1 MYIAIHFITFVGLK
15 KKYTIMVTEQLIS
28 PKSIVVVGGSED
40 TTKPGGSA
48 LKNLIDN
55 KYSGKLYV
63 VNPKAEN
70 VQWQKTYKS
79 VDELPQ
85 VDCAILAIPAA
96 MCVPAVKELCA
107 NKGCKAIIIF
117 SAGFGEDGPQGAALE
132 KEIVETVNKYGASL
146 IGPNCIG
153 VITERYAGVFT
164 QPTSNISPE
173 GVDIISGSGATV
185 VFIMEAAI
193 KMGLKFANVFSV
205 GNSAQLGVEDIL
217 EYFDNNYIH
226 GKSSPVKLLYIEN
239 VSNPQ
244 KLLKHARSLISKGAR
259 IAAIK
264 AGYSEAG
271 SRAASSHTGALATPD
286 VAVNALFKKAGIIR
300 AYGRE
305 ELVNIAS
312 VLSLPAL
319 SGKKVAIVTHA
330 GGPAVM
336 LTDVLNTNGVDIPHI
351 SGPDAD
357 ALLQKLFKGSS
368 VSNPIDFLATGTP
381 QQLDEILDACENKF
395 DVDAS
400 VVIFGSPGLTDV
412 YPAYEVLQKRM
423 KSSRKPI
430 YPVLPSVINAGA
442 AIERFQKHGGVSFND
457 EVSFGRAFVKVANN
471 ITFPEAEQFN
481 DMDVKAIRNVIE
493 TNENGY
499 ISPDQIQIL
508 LDAAGVNRVKE
519 FVVKSEDE
527 ALGAMKE
534 ISYPVVM
541 KVIGPLHKTDVGGVV
556 LNVKDD
562 STLKSEFDRLMAIK
576 DATGVLIQPMLSGTE
591 VFIGAK
597 KEGSFGTLVMCGLG
611 GIFIEALKDVQ
622 TAIAPVSEAEA
633 TNMIT
638 SLNGYKIIK
647 GVRGQQG
654 VDQASFN
661 ETIRRVAA
669 LCTIA
674 PEIAEMDLNPLLG
687 NSKGVVAVDA
697 RIRIEK

>member
-1 MYIAIHFITFVGLK
+1 
-15 KKYTIMVTEQLIS
+15 MVTEQLIS

-48 LKNLIDN
+48 LKNLINN
-55 KYSGKLYV
+55 KFAGKLYV

-79 VDELPQ
+79 VEDLPQ
-85 VDCAILAIPAA
+85 VDCAILAIPAQ
-96 MCVPAVKELCA
+96 MCVPAVKELCE

-117 SAGFGEDGPQGAALE
+117 SAGFGEDGPEGAALE
-132 KEIVETVNKYGASL
+132 KEIVSIVNKNGASL

-153 VITERYAGVFT
+153 VITERYSGVFT
-164 QPTSNISPE
+164 QPTSNISPD

-193 KMGLKFANVFSV
+193 RMGLKFANVFSV

-217 EYFDNNYIH
+217 EYFDTNYVH
-226 GKSSPVKLLYIEN
+226 GVSSPVKLLYIEN

-244 KLLKHARSLISKGAR
+244 KLLKHAKSLISKGAR

-319 SGKKVAIVTHA
+319 KGKKVAIVTHA

-351 SGPDAD
+351 SGEKAD
-357 ALLQKLFKGSS
+357 ELLQKLFKGSS

-381 QQLDEILDACENKF
+381 QQLDSILEACENDF

-423 KSSRKPI
+423 KQSRKPI
-430 YPVLPSVINAGA
+430 YPVLPSVINAGE
-442 AIERFQKHGGVSFND
+442 AIDRFQKNGGVSFND
-457 EVSFGRAFVKVANN
+457 EVSFGKAFVKVANSVN
-471 ITFPEAEQFN
+471 FPDAEEFN
-481 DMDVKAIRNVIE
+481 DIDRAAIRSVIDSSD
-493 TNENGY
+493 NGY
-499 ISPDQIQIL
+499 ISPDKIQIL
-508 LDAAGVNRVKE
+508 LDAAKINRVKE
-519 FVVKSEDE
+519 FVVNSQDQ
-527 ALGAMKE
+527 ARATMNE

-562 STLKSEFDRLMAIK
+562 STLCGEFDRLMSIK

-597 KEGSFGTLVMCGLG
+597 KEGNFGTLVMCGLG

-622 TAIAPVSEAEA
+622 TAIAPVSQKEAE
-633 TNMIT
+633 NMIK
-638 SLNGYKIIK
+638 SLNGYKIVK
-647 GVRGQQG
+647 GVRGQEG
-654 VDQASFN
+654 VNEESFN
-661 ETIRRVAA
+661 EAVRRVAA

-687 NSKGVVAVDA
+687 NRNGVVAVDA